1 MNSAAEQ
8 PQVIEQT
15 VKMPISDYNMIIE
28 TNRLLQ
34 SVVKNITGDKWL
46 NCEEAAQYIKKSVT
60 HLRGQL
66 KDQIGF
72 SKPGA
77 DLLFRRED
85 LDAWLMRHYKQAKD

>member
-28 TNRLLQ
+28 TNRILQ

-46 NCEEAAQYIKKSVT
+46 TSEEAAKYIKYSPK
-60 HLRGQL
+60 HLIEVL
-66 KDQIGF
+66 KDQIGCSQAGREF
-72 SKPGA
+72 R
-77 DLLFRRED
+77 FRRED